1 MSSIPGLEHLEKEG
15 WELVRA
21 GKPIT
26 GKYFLEGYAKIKQ
39 AAKGVKVTE

>member
-1 MSSIPGLEHLEKEG
+1 MSNIEGIPEG

-26 GKYFLEGYAKIKQ
+26 GEYFLEGYAKVKQ
-39 AAKGVKVTE
+39 AAKGVEVTS